1 MDASTCWIGDSAV
14 GSGGG
19 MGSPLSMV
27 PPSSPVV
34 TSCCAVA
41 VSPGSAEHPAT
52 NSAQT
57 IAIVS
62 CSNLDRGQLVH
73 RDDDEP
79 FHRFWVDALDFDLEL
94 AATAADCCRVCQ
106 RRAERLDFLR

>member
-1 MDASTCWIGDSAV
+1 
-14 GSGGG
+14 

-57 IAIVS
+57 IA
-62 CSNLDRGQLVH
+62 N
-73 RDDDEP
+73 P
-79 FHRFWVDALDFDLEL
+79 FHVQTSTVVNWFTVMTTSHFTVSRIDALDFDLEL
-94 AATAADCCRVCQ
+94 TATAADCRGVCQ